1 MPELPEV
8 EIIVRD
14 LSSVL
19 IGQKVMDAKF
29 LNIQIREKYSYKRTS
44 ILKGRLLKSIS
55 RRGKN
60 IIFHFTENMA
70 MICHLKMTGRLL
82 VKENSTLDNKHRHF
96 FIIFEK
102 SKLHYYDVRKFGRIC
117 ILKEN
122 NLQNHPRLKKLG
134 PEPFE
139 IESQHFADIV
149 KKRNKAIKPA
159 LLDQE
164 IIAGLGNIYADESLF
179 YAGIRPTLKASA
191 ISRVRLKRLH
201 SSIIKV
207 LNKAINKRGTSVDD
221 YLDGF
226 GRRGSFQNRIAVYG
240 KTGQP
245 CPKCGIQ
252 LKRIVLGGRSTHY
265 CSKCQK

>member
-8 EIIVRD
+8 ETIVRD

-19 IGQKVMDAKF
+19 IGQKVVEARF
-29 LNIQIREKYSYKRTS
+29 LNNRIRENCDYKRAS
-44 ILKGRLLKSIS
+44 ILKGRQLKNIS

-60 IIFHFTENMA
+60 IVFHFTKNIA
-70 MICHLKMTGRLL
+70 LICHLKMTGKLL
-82 VKENSTLDNKHRHF
+82 IKADSNLDKKHLHF
-96 FIIFEK
+96 FIKFEK
-102 SKLHYYDVRKFGRIC
+102 SKLNYYDVRKFGRIC
-117 ILKEN
+117 IIKEK
-122 NLQNHPRLKKLG
+122 NLINHPRLKKLG

-139 IESQHFADIV
+139 ITPELFADII
-149 KKRNKAIKPA
+149 KKRKKAIKLA

-164 IIAGLGNIYADESLF
+164 VVAGLGNIYADESLF
-179 YAGIRPTLKASA
+179 YAGIRPTLKASG
-191 ISRVRLKRLH
+191 ISRIRLKRLH

-207 LNKAINKRGTSVDD
+207 LNAALNYRGTSVDD

-226 GRRGSFQNRIAVYG
+226 GQRGGFQNQIAVYG

-245 CPKCGIQ
+245 CPNCGIQ

-265 CSKCQK
+265 CSKCQR